1 MTMKK
6 ILFLAALALLASC
19 QKNDDDTSQDEDR
32 KEQNKALQNELTS
45 NKDGWKLTYIA
56 EDGSTGGYQFL
67 MKFGDDGTVTM
78 TSDISS
84 TTTPTATSYS
94 TQEKNGALVLSFIGQ
109 NYLHQLADAIKGNA
123 ANGLSGKVY
132 QFQYA
137 GKEGNNLKF
146 LNLLKSSKP
155 TLVFE
160 PATANDWSNIDTFVA
175 NLNPITKLTDYYYL
189 KVTTATQSVT
199 YYNVSFDSRV
209 LALKDTNIK
218 APVAAT
224 QEGIAFL
231 SPLTIEGKSFTS
243 LTRSGGT
250 VTPTYSATVD
260 GVTASLF
267 FSSISPELFTSNDY
281 HHINTSIESFSIITQ
296 NLKNSPYMSKRFYED
311 VLRVNNRTDLFMLKL
326 AFSDTG
332 VCEIQIG
339 HIFSG
344 RGFSII
350 QVNCEYELRNNRLY
364 LKNLD
369 NRLRTSDEDT
379 WGASS
384 NIAILQQAQRA
395 LGAIYSLGK
404 EGYYVKK
411 LNITY
416 EPLTDNPIY
425 YLQSH
430 EYPLYSFPVWGTTL

>member
-1 MTMKK
+1 
-6 ILFLAALALLASC
+6 
-19 QKNDDDTSQDEDR
+19 
-32 KEQNKALQNELTS
+32 
-45 NKDGWKLTYIA
+45 
-56 EDGSTGGYQFL
+56 
-67 MKFGDDGTVTM
+67 
-78 TSDISS
+78 
-84 TTTPTATSYS
+84 
-94 TQEKNGALVLSFIGQ
+94 
-109 NYLHQLADAIKGNA
+109 
-123 ANGLSGKVY
+123 
-132 QFQYA
+132 
-137 GKEGNNLKF
+137 
-146 LNLLKSSKP
+146 
-155 TLVFE
+155 
-160 PATANDWSNIDTFVA
+160 
-175 NLNPITKLTDYYYL
+175 
-189 KVTTATQSVT
+189 
-199 YYNVSFDSRV
+199 
-209 LALKDTNIK
+209 
-218 APVAAT
+218 
-224 QEGIAFL
+224 
-231 SPLTIEGKSFTS
+231 
-243 LTRSGGT
+243 
-250 VTPTYSATVD
+250 
-260 GVTASLF
+260 
-267 FSSISPELFTSNDY
+267 
-281 HHINTSIESFSIITQ
+281 
-296 NLKNSPYMSKRFYED
+296 MSKRFYED

-416 EPLTDNPIY
+416 EPLTDNPVY